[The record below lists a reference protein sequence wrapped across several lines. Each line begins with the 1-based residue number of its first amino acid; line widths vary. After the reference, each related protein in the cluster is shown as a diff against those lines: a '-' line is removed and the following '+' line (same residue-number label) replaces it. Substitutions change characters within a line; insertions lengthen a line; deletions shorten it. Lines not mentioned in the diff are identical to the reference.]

1 MCPLTACGPPTRK
14 RILVPEIEVSDEALI
29 AAQEA
34 QANAEA
40 LQVLWVNYKA
50 NGERVFRDRLIL
62 HYAPLVKYV
71 AGRVRSG
78 LPNNVE
84 SSDLVSYGMFGLID
98 AIDKF
103 ELDRKIKFE
112 TYAINR
118 IRGAIIDELRSLD
131 WVPRSVRSKARDLE
145 RAHSELEVELKRA
158 PSEAELADRMGIT
171 RAELAKLMSQV
182 SFTNVVALD
191 DITHSGSDRGDKMTL
206 GDLLEDPRAPDPKAE
221 YETEEM
227 KVLLAEQIAE
237 LPERE
242 KIVLTLYY
250 YERLTLAEIG
260 SVLGVTESRVSQIH
274 SKSLLDLRARMQ
286 LIGLS

>member
-1 MCPLTACGPPTRK
+1 MCPRTDSGRLMRK
-14 RILVPEIEVSDEALI
+14 RIPVPESEVLDEAVI
-29 AAQEA
+29 AAEEA
-34 QANAEA
+34 RANAEA
-40 LQVLWVNYKA
+40 LQRLWATYKDT
-50 NGERVFRDRLIL
+50 GERQYRDRLIL
-62 HYAPLVKYV
+62 HSAPLVKYV

-131 WVPRSVRSKARDLE
+131 WVPRSVRSKARDFE
-145 RAHSELEVELKRA
+145 RAHAEFEVQFKRA
-158 PSEAELADRMGIT
+158 PSEAELAQRMGIT

-191 DITHSGSDRGDKMTL
+191 DITHGGADRGDKMTL
-206 GDLLEDPRAPDPKAE
+206 GDLLEDPRAPDPETE

-227 KVLLAEQIAE
+227 KILLAEQIAE

-242 KIVLTLYY
+242 KVVLTLYY

-274 SKSLLDLRARMQ
+274 SKSLLDLRLRMQ
-286 LIGLS
+286 KIGL

>member
-1 MCPLTACGPPTRK
+1 M
-14 RILVPEIEVSDEALI
+14 RIPVLEPDVLDEATLAERE
-29 AAQEA
+29 AAE
-34 QANAEA
+34 NAA
-40 LQVLWVNYKA
+40 SLRKLWQDYKDT
-50 NGERVFRDRLIL
+50 GDRLHRDRLIV

-84 SSDLVSYGMFGLID
+84 SADLVAYGMFGLID

-103 ELDRKIKFE
+103 DITRQIKFE

-131 WVPRSVRSKARDLE
+131 WVPRSVRSKAKLLE
-145 RAHSELEVELKRA
+145 RAHAELEVELKRA
-158 PSEAELADRMGIT
+158 PTEAELCERMELT
-171 RAELAKLMSQV
+171 RPQLAKLMSQV
-182 SFTNVVALD
+182 AFTNMVALD
-191 DITHSGSDRGDKMTL
+191 EVTHGGSDRGDKMTL
-206 GDLLEDPRAPDPKAE
+206 GDLLEDPRAPDPEAE

-227 KVLLAEQIAE
+227 KILLAEQIAG

-242 KIVLTLYY
+242 KVVLTLYY

-274 SKSLLDLRARMQ
+274 SKSLLDLRARLTQ
-286 LIGLS
+286 IGL

>member
-1 MCPLTACGPPTRK
+1 M
-14 RILVPEIEVSDEALI
+14 RIPVLEPDLLDEASLAEKE
-29 AAQEA
+29 AAQNA
-34 QANAEA
+34 AALSTLWQA
-40 LQVLWVNYKA
+40 YKDT
-50 NGERVFRDRLIL
+50 GDRSKRDRLIV

-84 SSDLVSYGMFGLID
+84 AADLVSYGMFGLID

-103 ELDRKIKFE
+103 DISRQIKFE

-131 WVPRSVRSKARDLE
+131 WVPRSVRSKAKVLE
-145 RAHSELEVELKRA
+145 RAHAELEAELKRA
-158 PSEAELADRMGIT
+158 PTEAEIADRMGLT
-171 RAELAKLMSQV
+171 REQLAKLMSQV
-182 SFTNVVALD
+182 SFTNMVALD
-191 DITHSGSDRGDKMTL
+191 EVTHGGSDRGDKMTL
-206 GDLLEDPRAPDPKAE
+206 GDLLEDPRAPDPEAE

-227 KVLLAEQIAE
+227 KVLLAEQISG

-242 KIVLTLYY
+242 KVVLTLYY

-274 SKSLLDLRARMQ
+274 SKSLLDLRARLTQ
-286 LIGLS
+286 IGL

>member
-1 MCPLTACGPPTRK
+1 MLEPDVL
-14 RILVPEIEVSDEALI
+14 DEARV
-29 AAQEA
+29 AEQEA
-34 QANAEA
+34 AENAAN
-40 LQVLWVNYKA
+40 LSRLWRDYKTTGDRA
-50 NGERVFRDRLIL
+50 HRDRLIL

-84 SSDLVSYGMFGLID
+84 SADLVSYGMFGLID

-103 ELDRKIKFE
+103 DIERQIKFE

-131 WVPRSVRSKARDLE
+131 WIPRSVRSKAKLLE
-145 RAHSELEVELKRA
+145 RAHAELEAELKRA
-158 PSEAELADRMGIT
+158 PTETELAERMDLS
-171 RAELAKLMSQV
+171 RAQLAKLMSQV
-182 SFTNVVALD
+182 AFTNMVALD
-191 DITHSGSDRGDKMTL
+191 EVTHGGADRGDKMTL
-206 GDLLEDPRAPDPKAE
+206 GDLLEDPRAPDPEAE

-227 KVLLAEQIAE
+227 KILLAEQIAG

-242 KIVLTLYY
+242 KVVLTLYY

-274 SKSLLDLRARMQ
+274 SKSLLDLRARLTQ
-286 LIGLS
+286 IGL

>member
-1 MCPLTACGPPTRK
+1 MFQRTACGRPTRK
-14 RILVPEIEVSDEALI
+14 RIPVPESEVLDEATI

-34 QANAEA
+34 KANAAA
-40 LQVLWVNYKA
+40 LQQLWATYKS
-50 NGERVFRDRLIL
+50 NGERQFRDRLIL

-78 LPNNVE
+78 LPNNVD
-84 SSDLVSYGMFGLID
+84 SADLVSYGMFGLID

-103 ELDRKIKFE
+103 DIERQIKFE

-131 WVPRSVRSKARDLE
+131 WVPRSVRSKALDLE
-145 RAHSELEVELKRA
+145 RAHAELEVELKRA
-158 PSEAELADRMGIT
+158 PSERELAARMGIT
-171 RAELAKLMSQV
+171 RADLAKLMSQV

-191 DITHSGSDRGDKMTL
+191 DITHGGADRGDKMTL
-206 GDLLEDPRAPDPKAE
+206 GDLLEDPRAPDPEAE
-221 YETEEM
+221 YEAEEM
-227 KVLLAEQIAE
+227 KMLLAEQISK

-242 KIVLTLYY
+242 KVVLTLYY

-274 SKSLLDLRARMQ
+274 SKSLLDLRVLMQ
-286 LIGLS
+286 KIGL

>member
-1 MCPLTACGPPTRK
+1 M
-14 RILVPEIEVSDEALI
+14 RIPVPESGLLDEATI
-29 AAQEA
+29 AEQEA
-34 QANAEA
+34 AANAADLAQMWE
-40 LQVLWVNYKA
+40 NYKRTDD
-50 NGERVFRDRLIL
+50 RVFRDRLIL

-84 SSDLVSYGMFGLID
+84 SADLVSYGMFGLID

-103 ELDRKIKFE
+103 DIGRQIKFE

-131 WVPRSVRSKARDLE
+131 WVPRSVRSKAKELE
-145 RAHSELEVELKRA
+145 RAHAALEAELKRS
-158 PSEAELADRMGIT
+158 PTETELAEKMGLS
-171 RAELAKLMSQV
+171 RAELAKLMSKV

-191 DITHSGSDRGDKMTL
+191 EVTHGGTDRGDKMTL
-206 GDLLEDPRAPDPKAE
+206 GDLLEDPRAPDPEAE

-227 KVLLAEQIAE
+227 KILLAEQIAA

-242 KIVLTLYY
+242 KVVLTLYY

-274 SKSLLDLRARMQ
+274 SKSLLDLRARLSQ
-286 LIGLS
+286 IGI

>member
-1 MCPLTACGPPTRK
+1 MCPRTDSGRLMRK
-14 RILVPEIEVSDEALI
+14 RIPVPESEVLDEAVI
-29 AAQEA
+29 AAEEA
-34 QANAEA
+34 RANAEA
-40 LQVLWVNYKA
+40 LQRLWATYKDT
-50 NGERVFRDRLIL
+50 GERQYRDRLIL

-145 RAHSELEVELKRA
+145 RAHAEFEVQFKRA
-158 PSEAELADRMGIT
+158 PSEAELAQRMGVT

-191 DITHSGSDRGDKMTL
+191 DITHGGADRGDKMTL
-206 GDLLEDPRAPDPKAE
+206 GDLLEDPRAPDPETE

-227 KVLLAEQIAE
+227 KILLAEQIAE

-242 KIVLTLYY
+242 KVVLTLYY

-274 SKSLLDLRARMQ
+274 SKSLLDLRLRMQ
-286 LIGLS
+286 KIGL

>member
-1 MCPLTACGPPTRK
+1 MPTP
-14 RILVPEIEVSDEALI
+14 VPDSDVLDEATI
-29 AAQEA
+29 AAEEA
-34 QANAEA
+34 AANESA
-40 LQVLWVNYKA
+40 LQALWRRYKEDDDRSA
-50 NGERVFRDRLIL
+50 RDRLIV

-84 SSDLVSYGMFGLID
+84 SGDLVSYGMFGLID
-98 AIDKF
+98 AIQKF
-103 ELDRKIKFE
+103 DIDRQIKFE

-131 WVPRSVRSKARDLE
+131 WVPRSVRSKAKDLE
-145 RAHSELEVELKRA
+145 RAHAALEAELKRA
-158 PSEAELADRMGIT
+158 PTESELCERMGLS
-171 RAELAKLMSQV
+171 RKALAKLMSQV
-182 SFTNVVALD
+182 AFTNVVALD
-191 DITHSGSDRGDKMTL
+191 EVTHGGSDRGDKMTL
-206 GDLLEDPRAPDPKAE
+206 GDLLEDPRAPDPEAE

-227 KVLLAEQIAE
+227 KVLLAEQIAG

-242 KIVLTLYY
+242 KVVLTLYY

-274 SKSLLDLRARMQ
+274 SKALLDLRGRLAQ
-286 LIGLS
+286 IGL

>member
-1 MCPLTACGPPTRK
+1 MPDS
-14 RILVPEIEVSDEALI
+14 EVLDQATI
-29 AAQEA
+29 AAEEA
-34 QANAEA
+34 AANAA
-40 LQVLWVNYKA
+40 DLASLWGDYKRD
-50 NGERVFRDRLIL
+50 GQRKDRDRLIL

-84 SSDLVSYGMFGLID
+84 SADLVSYGMFGLID

-103 ELDRKIKFE
+103 DLSRQIKFE

-131 WVPRSVRSKARDLE
+131 WVPRSVRSKAKDLE
-145 RAHSELEVELKRA
+145 RAHAELEVELKRA
-158 PSEAELADRMGIT
+158 PSERELAAKMGIT
-171 RAELAKLMSQV
+171 KAELAKLMSRV

-191 DITHSGSDRGDKMTL
+191 DLTRGGSDRGDKMTL
-206 GDLLEDPRAPDPKAE
+206 GDLLEDPRAPDPEAE
-221 YETEEM
+221 FETEEM
-227 KVLLAEQIAE
+227 KILLAEQITE

-242 KIVLTLYY
+242 KVVLTLYY

-274 SKSLLDLRARMQ
+274 SKSLLDLRSRLQ
-286 LIGLS
+286 QIGL

>member
-1 MCPLTACGPPTRK
+1 M
-14 RILVPEIEVSDEALI
+14 RIPVLESDLLDEASLAEKE
-29 AAQEA
+29 AAQ
-34 QANAEA
+34 NAAA
-40 LQVLWVNYKA
+40 LSTLWQDYKDT
-50 NGERVFRDRLIL
+50 GDRSKRDRLIV

-84 SSDLVSYGMFGLID
+84 AADLVSYGMFGLID

-103 ELDRKIKFE
+103 DIGRQIKFE

-118 IRGAIIDELRSLD
+118 IRGSIIDELRSLD
-131 WVPRSVRSKARDLE
+131 WVPRSVRSKAKVLE
-145 RAHSELEVELKRA
+145 RAHAELEAELKRA
-158 PSEAELADRMGIT
+158 PTEAEIADRMGLT
-171 RAELAKLMSQV
+171 RAQLAKLMSQV
-182 SFTNVVALD
+182 SFTNMVALD
-191 DITHSGSDRGDKMTL
+191 EVTHGGSDRGDKMTL
-206 GDLLEDPRAPDPKAE
+206 GDLLEDPRAPDPEAE

-227 KVLLAEQIAE
+227 KVLLAEQISG

-242 KIVLTLYY
+242 KVVLTLYY

-274 SKSLLDLRARMQ
+274 SKSLLDLRARLTQ
-286 LIGLS
+286 IGL

>member
-1 MCPLTACGPPTRK
+1 MPDSEL
-14 RILVPEIEVSDEALI
+14 LDEATI

-40 LQVLWVNYKA
+40 LRTLWTNYKQT
-50 NGERVFRDRLIL
+50 GEKALRDRLIL

-103 ELDRKIKFE
+103 EIDRNIKFE

-145 RAHSELEVELKRA
+145 RAHAELEVELRRA
-158 PSEAELADRMGIT
+158 PSENELAERMGIT

-191 DITHSGSDRGDKMTL
+191 DLTHGGGDRGDKMTL
-206 GDLLEDPRAPDPKAE
+206 GDLLEDPRAPDPEAE

-227 KVLLAEQIAE
+227 KMLLAEQITE

-242 KIVLTLYY
+242 KVVLTLYY

-274 SKSLLDLRARMQ
+274 SKALLDLRGRMQ
-286 LIGLS
+286 KIGL

>member
-1 MCPLTACGPPTRK
+1 M
-14 RILVPEIEVSDEALI
+14 RIPVPESEVIDEAAI
-29 AAQEA
+29 AAEEA
-34 QANAEA
+34 AQNAAA
-40 LQVLWVNYKA
+40 LTQLWTDYKTT
-50 NGERVFRDRLIL
+50 GERSYRDRLIL

-84 SSDLVSYGMFGLID
+84 SADLVSYGMFGLID
-98 AIDKF
+98 AIDKY
-103 ELDRKIKFE
+103 DTTRQIKFE

-131 WVPRSVRSKARDLE
+131 WVPRSVRSKAKDLE
-145 RAHSELEVELKRA
+145 RAHAALEAELKRA
-158 PSEAELADRMGIT
+158 PTEAELADRMGLT
-171 RAELAKLMSQV
+171 RPELAKMMSQV

-191 DITHSGSDRGDKMTL
+191 EVTHGGSDRGDRMTL
-206 GDLLEDPRAPDPKAE
+206 GDLLEDPRAPDPEAE
-221 YETEEM
+221 FETEEM
-227 KVLLAEQIAE
+227 KILLAEQIAA

-274 SKSLLDLRARMQ
+274 SKSLLDLRARLQ
-286 LIGLS
+286 QIGI

>member
-1 MCPLTACGPPTRK
+1 MCPRTDSGRLMRK
-14 RILVPEIEVSDEALI
+14 RIPVPESEVLDEAVI
-29 AAQEA
+29 AAEEA
-34 QANAEA
+34 RANAEA
-40 LQVLWVNYKA
+40 LQRLWATYKDT
-50 NGERVFRDRLIL
+50 GERQYRDRLIL

-145 RAHSELEVELKRA
+145 RAHAEFEVQFKRA
-158 PSEAELADRMGIT
+158 PSEAELAQRMGIT

-191 DITHSGSDRGDKMTL
+191 DITHGGADRGDKMTL
-206 GDLLEDPRAPDPKAE
+206 GDLLEDPRAPDPETE

-227 KVLLAEQIAE
+227 KILLAEQIAE

-242 KIVLTLYY
+242 KVVLTLYY

-274 SKSLLDLRARMQ
+274 SKSLLDLRLRMQ
-286 LIGLS
+286 KIGL

>member
-1 MCPLTACGPPTRK
+1 M
-14 RILVPEIEVSDEALI
+14 RIPVLESDVLDEATI
-29 AAQEA
+29 AEQEAAQNA
-34 QANAEA
+34 AN
-40 LQVLWVNYKA
+40 LGRLWQNYKDT
-50 NGERVFRDRLIL
+50 GDRVHRDRLIV

-84 SSDLVSYGMFGLID
+84 SADLVSYGMFGLID

-103 ELDRKIKFE
+103 DITRQIKFE

-131 WVPRSVRSKARDLE
+131 WVPRSVRSKAKILE
-145 RAHSELEVELKRA
+145 RAHAELENELKRA
-158 PSEAELADRMGIT
+158 PTEGELAERMELT
-171 RAELAKLMSQV
+171 RPQLAKLMSQV
-182 SFTNVVALD
+182 AFTNMVALD
-191 DITHSGSDRGDKMTL
+191 EVTHGGSDRGDKMTL
-206 GDLLEDPRAPDPKAE
+206 GDLLEDPRAPDPEAE

-227 KVLLAEQIAE
+227 KILLAEQIAG

-242 KIVLTLYY
+242 KVVLTLYY

-274 SKSLLDLRARMQ
+274 SKSLLDLRSRLTQ
-286 LIGLS
+286 IGL

>member
-1 MCPLTACGPPTRK
+1 MCPRTDSGRLTRK
-14 RILVPEIEVSDEALI
+14 RIPVPDSEVLDEAVI
-29 AAQEA
+29 AAEEA
-34 QANAEA
+34 RANAEA
-40 LQVLWVNYKA
+40 LQRLWATYKDT
-50 NGERVFRDRLIL
+50 GERQYRDRLIL

-145 RAHSELEVELKRA
+145 RAHAEFEVQFKRA
-158 PSEAELADRMGIT
+158 PSEAELAQRMGVT

-191 DITHSGSDRGDKMTL
+191 DITHGGADRGDKMTL
-206 GDLLEDPRAPDPKAE
+206 GDLLEDPRAPDPETE

-227 KVLLAEQIAE
+227 KILLAEQIAE

-242 KIVLTLYY
+242 KVVLTLYY

-274 SKSLLDLRARMQ
+274 SKSLLDLRLRMQ
-286 LIGLS
+286 KIGL

>member
-1 MCPLTACGPPTRK
+1 MCPRTDSGRLTRK
-14 RILVPEIEVSDEALI
+14 RIPVPDSEVLDEAVI
-29 AAQEA
+29 AAEKA
-34 QANAEA
+34 RANAEA
-40 LQVLWVNYKA
+40 LQRLWATYKDT
-50 NGERVFRDRLIL
+50 GERQYRDRLIL

-131 WVPRSVRSKARDLE
+131 WVPRSVRSKARDFE
-145 RAHSELEVELKRA
+145 RAHAEFEVQFKRA
-158 PSEAELADRMGIT
+158 PSEAELAQRMGIT

-191 DITHSGSDRGDKMTL
+191 DITHGGADRGDKMTL
-206 GDLLEDPRAPDPKAE
+206 GDLLEDPRAPDPETE

-227 KVLLAEQIAE
+227 KILLAEQIAE

-242 KIVLTLYY
+242 KVVLTLYY

-274 SKSLLDLRARMQ
+274 SKSLLDLRLRMQ
-286 LIGLS
+286 KIGL

>member
-1 MCPLTACGPPTRK
+1 M
-14 RILVPEIEVSDEALI
+14 PESEVLDEAVI
-29 AAQEA
+29 AAEEA
-34 QANAEA
+34 RANAEA
-40 LQVLWVNYKA
+40 LQRLWATYKDT
-50 NGERVFRDRLIL
+50 GERQYRDRLIL

-145 RAHSELEVELKRA
+145 RAHAEFEVQFKRA
-158 PSEAELADRMGIT
+158 PSEAELAQRMGIT

-191 DITHSGSDRGDKMTL
+191 DITHGGADRGDKMTL
-206 GDLLEDPRAPDPKAE
+206 GDLLEDPRAPDPETE

-227 KVLLAEQIAE
+227 KILLAEQIAE

-242 KIVLTLYY
+242 KVVLTLYY
-250 YERLTLAEIG
+250 YESLTLAEIG

-274 SKSLLDLRARMQ
+274 SKSLLDLRLRMQ
-286 LIGLS
+286 KIGL

>member
-1 MCPLTACGPPTRK
+1 MPDS
-14 RILVPEIEVSDEALI
+14 EVLDEAVI
-29 AAQEA
+29 AAEEA
-34 QANAEA
+34 RANAEA
-40 LQVLWVNYKA
+40 LQRLWATYKDT
-50 NGERVFRDRLIL
+50 GERQYRDRLIL

-131 WVPRSVRSKARDLE
+131 WVPRSVRSKARDFE
-145 RAHSELEVELKRA
+145 RAHAEFEVQFKRA
-158 PSEAELADRMGIT
+158 PSEAELAQRMGIT

-191 DITHSGSDRGDKMTL
+191 DITHGGADRGDKMTL
-206 GDLLEDPRAPDPKAE
+206 GDLLEDPRAPDPETE

-227 KVLLAEQIAE
+227 KILLAEQIAE

-242 KIVLTLYY
+242 KVVLTLYY

-274 SKSLLDLRARMQ
+274 SKSLLDLRLRMQ
-286 LIGLS
+286 KIGL

>member
-1 MCPLTACGPPTRK
+1 MLEPDL
-14 RILVPEIEVSDEALI
+14 LDEASLAEKE
-29 AAQEA
+29 AAQNA
-34 QANAEA
+34 AALSTLWQA
-40 LQVLWVNYKA
+40 YKDT
-50 NGERVFRDRLIL
+50 GDRSKRDRLIV

-84 SSDLVSYGMFGLID
+84 AADLVSYGMFGLID

-103 ELDRKIKFE
+103 DISRQIKFE

-131 WVPRSVRSKARDLE
+131 WVPRSVRSKAKVLE
-145 RAHSELEVELKRA
+145 RAHAELEAELKRA
-158 PSEAELADRMGIT
+158 PTEAEIADRMGLT
-171 RAELAKLMSQV
+171 REQLAKLMSQV
-182 SFTNVVALD
+182 SFTNMVALD
-191 DITHSGSDRGDKMTL
+191 EVTHGGSDRGDKMTL
-206 GDLLEDPRAPDPKAE
+206 GDLLEDPRAPDPEAE

-227 KVLLAEQIAE
+227 KVLLAEQISG

-242 KIVLTLYY
+242 KVVLTLYY

-274 SKSLLDLRARMQ
+274 SKSLLDLRARLTQ
-286 LIGLS
+286 IGL

>member
-1 MCPLTACGPPTRK
+1 MRTP
-14 RILVPEIEVSDEALI
+14 VPESEVLDEATI
-29 AAQEA
+29 AEQEA
-34 QANAEA
+34 TANAAA
-40 LQVLWVNYKA
+40 LQSLWTDYKA
-50 NGERVFRDRLIL
+50 TGERAYRDRLIL

-84 SSDLVSYGMFGLID
+84 SADLVSYGMFGLID

-103 ELDRKIKFE
+103 DLSRQIKFE

-131 WVPRSVRSKARDLE
+131 WVPRSVRSKAKDLE
-145 RAHSELEVELKRA
+145 RAHAALEAQLKRA
-158 PSEAELADRMGIT
+158 PTEAELAEQMGLT

-191 DITHSGSDRGDKMTL
+191 EVTHGGVDRGDKMTL
-206 GDLLEDPRAPDPKAE
+206 GDLLEDPRAPDPEAE

-227 KVLLAEQIAE
+227 KMLLAEQIAG

-242 KIVLTLYY
+242 KVVLTLYY

-274 SKSLLDLRARMQ
+274 SKSLLDLRARLQ
-286 LIGLS
+286 QIGL

>member
-1 MCPLTACGPPTRK
+1 MRTP
-14 RILVPEIEVSDEALI
+14 VPDSDVLDEATI
-29 AAQEA
+29 AAEEA
-34 QANAEA
+34 AANESA
-40 LQVLWVNYKA
+40 LQALWRRYKEDDDRSA
-50 NGERVFRDRLIL
+50 RDRLIV

-84 SSDLVSYGMFGLID
+84 SGDLVSYGMFGLID
-98 AIDKF
+98 AIQKF
-103 ELDRKIKFE
+103 DIDRQIKFE

-131 WVPRSVRSKARDLE
+131 WVPRSVRSKAKDLE
-145 RAHSELEVELKRA
+145 RAHAALEAELKRA
-158 PSEAELADRMGIT
+158 PTESELCERMGLS
-171 RAELAKLMSQV
+171 RKALAKLMSQV
-182 SFTNVVALD
+182 AFTNVVALD
-191 DITHSGSDRGDKMTL
+191 EVTHGGSDRGDKMTL
-206 GDLLEDPRAPDPKAE
+206 GDLLEDPRAPDPEAE

-227 KVLLAEQIAE
+227 KVLLAEQIAG

-242 KIVLTLYY
+242 KVVLTLYY

-274 SKSLLDLRARMQ
+274 SKALLDLRGRLAQ
-286 LIGLS
+286 IGL

>member
-1 MCPLTACGPPTRK
+1 L
-14 RILVPEIEVSDEALI
+14 DEASI

-40 LQVLWVNYKA
+40 LQKLWITYKQS
-50 NGERVFRDRLIL
+50 GERPDRDRLIL

-78 LPNNVE
+78 LPSNVD

-158 PSEAELADRMGIT
+158 PSETELAERMGIT
-171 RAELAKLMSQV
+171 KAELAKLMSQV

-191 DITHSGSDRGDKMTL
+191 DVTHGGADRGDKMTL
-206 GDLLEDPRAPDPKAE
+206 GDLLEDPRAPDPEAE

-227 KVLLAEQIAE
+227 KILLAEQIAG

-242 KIVLTLYY
+242 KVVLTLYY

-260 SVLGVTESRVSQIH
+260 TVLGVTESRVSQIH
-274 SKSLLDLRARMQ
+274 SKSLLDLRARLQ
-286 LIGLS
+286 KIGL

>member
-1 MCPLTACGPPTRK
+1 
-14 RILVPEIEVSDEALI
+14 VPESEVIDEAAI
-29 AAQEA
+29 AAEEA
-34 QANAEA
+34 ARNAAA
-40 LQVLWVNYKA
+40 LTQLWTDYKTT
-50 NGERVFRDRLIL
+50 GERSYRDRLIL

-84 SSDLVSYGMFGLID
+84 SADLVSYGMFGLID
-98 AIDKF
+98 AIDKY
-103 ELDRKIKFE
+103 DTTRQIKFE

-131 WVPRSVRSKARDLE
+131 WVPRSVRSKAKDLE
-145 RAHSELEVELKRA
+145 RAHAALEAELKRA
-158 PSEAELADRMGIT
+158 PSEAELADRMGLT
-171 RAELAKLMSQV
+171 RPELAKMMSQV

-191 DITHSGSDRGDKMTL
+191 EVTHGGSDRGDRMTL
-206 GDLLEDPRAPDPKAE
+206 GDLLEDPRAPDPEAE
-221 YETEEM
+221 FETEEM
-227 KVLLAEQIAE
+227 KILLAEQIAA

-242 KIVLTLYY
+242 KVVLTLYY

-274 SKSLLDLRARMQ
+274 SKSLLDLRARLQ
-286 LIGLS
+286 QIGI

>member
-1 MCPLTACGPPTRK
+1 MCPRTDSGRLMRK
-14 RILVPEIEVSDEALI
+14 RIPVPESEVLDEAVI
-29 AAQEA
+29 AAEEA
-34 QANAEA
+34 RANAEA
-40 LQVLWVNYKA
+40 LQRLWATYKDT
-50 NGERVFRDRLIL
+50 GERQYRDRLIL

-131 WVPRSVRSKARDLE
+131 WVPRSVRSKARDFE
-145 RAHSELEVELKRA
+145 RAHAEFEVQFKRA
-158 PSEAELADRMGIT
+158 PSEAELAQRMGIT

-191 DITHSGSDRGDKMTL
+191 DITHGGADRGDKMTL
-206 GDLLEDPRAPDPKAE
+206 GDLLEDPRAPDPETE

-227 KVLLAEQIAE
+227 KILLAEQIAE

-242 KIVLTLYY
+242 KVVLTLYY

-274 SKSLLDLRARMQ
+274 SKSLLDLRLRMQ
-286 LIGLS
+286 KIGL

>member
-1 MCPLTACGPPTRK
+1 
-14 RILVPEIEVSDEALI
+14 VPESDLLDEASLAEKE
-29 AAQEA
+29 AAQNA
-34 QANAEA
+34 AALSALWQA
-40 LQVLWVNYKA
+40 YKDT
-50 NGERVFRDRLIL
+50 GDRSKRDRLIV

-84 SSDLVSYGMFGLID
+84 AADLVSYGMFGLID

-103 ELDRKIKFE
+103 DIGRQIKFE

-131 WVPRSVRSKARDLE
+131 WVPRSVRSKAKVLE
-145 RAHSELEVELKRA
+145 RAHAELEAELKRA
-158 PSEAELADRMGIT
+158 PTEAEIADRMGLT
-171 RAELAKLMSQV
+171 REQLAKLMSQV
-182 SFTNVVALD
+182 SFTNMVALD
-191 DITHSGSDRGDKMTL
+191 EVTHGGSDRGDKMTL
-206 GDLLEDPRAPDPKAE
+206 GDLLEDPRAPDPEAE

-227 KVLLAEQIAE
+227 KVLLAEQISG

-242 KIVLTLYY
+242 KVVLTLYY

-274 SKSLLDLRARMQ
+274 SKSLLDLRARLTQ
-286 LIGLS
+286 IGL

>member
-1 MCPLTACGPPTRK
+1 MCPQSGCGRSTKGLIP
-14 RILVPEIEVSDEALI
+14 VPEPNVLVDEAAV
-29 AAQEA
+29 AAEEA
-34 QANAEA
+34 RANAA
-40 LQVLWVNYKA
+40 DLARLWQEYKQS
-50 NGERVFRDRLIL
+50 GDRRRRDQLIL

-84 SSDLVSYGMFGLID
+84 SADLVSYGMFGLID

-103 ELDRKIKFE
+103 DIERQIKFE

-145 RAHSELEVELKRA
+145 RAHVELEVELRRS
-158 PSEAELADRMGIT
+158 PSESELADRMGIT

-182 SFTNVVALD
+182 SFTNVMALD

-206 GDLLEDPRAPDPKAE
+206 GDLLEDPRAPDPESE

-227 KVLLAEQIAE
+227 KVLLAEQIAG

-242 KIVLTLYY
+242 KVVLTLYY

-274 SKSLLDLRARMQ
+274 SKALLGLRGRLQA
-286 LIGLS
+286 IGL

>member
-1 MCPLTACGPPTRK
+1 M
-14 RILVPEIEVSDEALI
+14 EVTDEALL

-34 QANAEA
+34 KANAEA
-40 LQVLWVNYKA
+40 LQRLWESYKSS
-50 NGERVFRDRLIL
+50 GDRHLRDRLIL

-78 LPNNVE
+78 LPSNVE

-145 RAHSELEVELKRA
+145 RAHSELEVQLKRA
-158 PSEAELADRMGIT
+158 PSEAELAERMGIT
-171 RAELAKLMSQV
+171 RADLAKLMSQV

-206 GDLLEDPRAPDPKAE
+206 GDLLEDPRAPDPETE

-227 KVLLAEQIAE
+227 KILLAEQIGE

-274 SKSLLDLRARMQ
+274 SKALLDLRGRMQ

>member
-1 MCPLTACGPPTRK
+1 MRK
-14 RILVPEIEVSDEALI
+14 RIPVPESEVLDEAVI
-29 AAQEA
+29 AAEEA
-34 QANAEA
+34 RANAEA
-40 LQVLWVNYKA
+40 LQRLWATYKDT
-50 NGERVFRDRLIL
+50 GERQYRDRLIL

-145 RAHSELEVELKRA
+145 RAHAEFEVQFKRA
-158 PSEAELADRMGIT
+158 PSEAELAQRMGIT

-191 DITHSGSDRGDKMTL
+191 DITHGGADRGDKMTL
-206 GDLLEDPRAPDPKAE
+206 GDLLEDPRAPDPETE

-227 KVLLAEQIAE
+227 KILLAEQIAE

-242 KIVLTLYY
+242 KVVLTLYY

-274 SKSLLDLRARMQ
+274 SKSLLDLRLRMQ
-286 LIGLS
+286 KIGL

>member
-1 MCPLTACGPPTRK
+1 V
-14 RILVPEIEVSDEALI
+14 RILVPESEVIDEAAI
-29 AAQEA
+29 AADEA
-34 QANAEA
+34 ARNAAA
-40 LQVLWVNYKA
+40 LTQLWADYKTT
-50 NGERVFRDRLIL
+50 GERSYRDRLIL

-84 SSDLVSYGMFGLID
+84 SADLVSYGMFGLID

-103 ELDRKIKFE
+103 DTTRQIKFE

-131 WVPRSVRSKARDLE
+131 WVPRSVRSKAKDLE
-145 RAHSELEVELKRA
+145 RAHAALEAELKRA
-158 PSEAELADRMGIT
+158 PTESELAERMGLT
-171 RAELAKLMSQV
+171 RPELAKMMSQV

-191 DITHSGSDRGDKMTL
+191 EVTHGGSDRGDRMTL
-206 GDLLEDPRAPDPKAE
+206 GDLLEDPRAPDPEAE
-221 YETEEM
+221 FETEEM
-227 KVLLAEQIAE
+227 KILLAEQIAA

-242 KIVLTLYY
+242 KVVLTLYY

-274 SKSLLDLRARMQ
+274 SKSLLDLRARLQ
-286 LIGLS
+286 QIGI